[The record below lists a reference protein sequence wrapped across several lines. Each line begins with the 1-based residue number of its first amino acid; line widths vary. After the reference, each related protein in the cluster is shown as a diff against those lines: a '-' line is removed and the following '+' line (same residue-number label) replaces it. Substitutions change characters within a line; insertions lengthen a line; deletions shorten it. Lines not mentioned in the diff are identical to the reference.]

1 MAGTSI
7 KKRVLDSIKELPDE
21 ASYDDIMER
30 VYILQK
36 IQTGLDQAEKGNL
49 VEHEE
54 VKKKIEE
61 W

>member
-30 VYILQK
+30 IYILQK

-49 VEHEE
+49 VDHGE